1 MISGNSGN
9 LEVWNMKKMVTSKLG
24 RPDKFYRQ
32 PCWLDIW
39 RHTCSDRQLTFWSRM
54 NESNASILISY
65 LEADGFL
72 TRIEDCSPARLQVHS
87 TYYSGLKSYR
97 IKLNRRLP
105 EMKNRQ
111 RLNTL
116 YFFTDFQK
124 IWMSMRILRTFSK
137 GQLQICSDVGK
148 DVVQT
153 VVSQLCLLTYV
164 RIKTRYDADFEG
176 NEHIYQ
182 LIRDTGVKA
191 PFLCANGILYD
202 LNTRCIYF
210 TD

>member
-1 MISGNSGN
+1 MQ
-9 LEVWNMKKMVTSKLG
+9 KTTTSKLV

-32 PCWLDIW
+32 PCWFDIW
-39 RHTCSDRQLTFWSRM
+39 RDTCSDRQLTFWSRM
-54 NESNASILISY
+54 NESNASVLISY

-72 TRIEDCSPARLQVHS
+72 TRLEDCSPVRLQVHS
-87 TYYSGLKSYR
+87 TYYSQLKVYR
-97 IKLNRRLP
+97 VKLKGRIP
-105 EMKNRQ
+105 SMKNVQ
-111 RLNTL
+111 MLNTL
-116 YFFTDFQK
+116 YFLTSLQK

-137 GQLQICSDVGK
+137 GQLQTCSDVGK
-148 DVVQT
+148 DIVQT

-164 RIKTRYDADFEG
+164 RIKTLYDSDFEG

>member
-1 MISGNSGN
+1 
-9 LEVWNMKKMVTSKLG
+9 MKKMVTSNLC

-32 PCWLDIW
+32 PCWVDIW

-54 NESNASILISY
+54 NESNASVLISY

-72 TRIEDCSPARLQVHS
+72 TCFEDCSPARLQVNS
-87 TYYSGLKSYR
+87 TYYSRLKSYR
-97 IKLNRRLP
+97 VKLKGRIPGMNNVQ
-105 EMKNRQ
+105 M
-111 RLNTL
+111 LNTP
-116 YFFTDFQK
+116 YFLTSLQK

-137 GQLQICSDVGK
+137 GQLQTCSAVGK

-164 RIKTRYDADFEG
+164 RLKTHYDSDFEG

-182 LIRDTGVKA
+182 LIRDSGVKA

>member
-1 MISGNSGN
+1 MR
-9 LEVWNMKKMVTSKLG
+9 KKKKKKKKTALKSVC
-24 RPDKFYRQ
+24 PDKFYQQ

-39 RHTCSDRQLTFWSRM
+39 LHRCSEYQLTFWSRM
-54 NESNASILISY
+54 NESNASVLISY

-72 TRIEDCSPARLQVHS
+72 TRLEDCSSPRLKVHT
-87 TYYSGLKSYR
+87 TYYSRLKFYR

-111 RLNTL
+111 MLNTL
-116 YFFTDFQK
+116 YFLTAFQK

-137 GQLQICSDVGK
+137 GQLQICSAVGK

-164 RIKTRYDADFEG
+164 RLKTCYHSDLEG
-176 NEHIYQ
+176 KENIYQ

-210 TD
+210 SG

>member
-1 MISGNSGN
+1 MQ
-9 LEVWNMKKMVTSKLG
+9 KTTTSKLV

-32 PCWLDIW
+32 PCWVDIW

-65 LEADGFL
+65 LETDGLL

-87 TYYSGLKSYR
+87 TYYSELKSDR

-111 RLNTL
+111 MLNTL
-116 YFFTDFQK
+116 YFFTAFQK

-137 GQLQICSDVGK
+137 GQLQTCSAVGK
-148 DVVQT
+148 YVVQT
-153 VVSQLCLLTYV
+153 IGSQLCLLTYV
-164 RIKTRYDADFEG
+164 RLKTRYDSELEG